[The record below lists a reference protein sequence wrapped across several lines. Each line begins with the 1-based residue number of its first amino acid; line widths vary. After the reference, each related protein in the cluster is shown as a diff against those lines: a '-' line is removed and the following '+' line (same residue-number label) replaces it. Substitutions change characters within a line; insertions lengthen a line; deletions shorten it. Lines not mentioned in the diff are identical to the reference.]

1 MKKVVFLVLILFS
14 LSYGKYVKLNPE
26 IERNFDIKTLK
37 VKKEKLIDKDE
48 YPGVVIE
55 NPSKTVIISSP
66 VSGVLDN
73 LFVKKGDFVKKGQ
86 VIAQIVSSEINQI
99 IAQIET
105 ARVKVQTTKNI
116 LDREELLYKEEVIP
130 YSRYFSAKVEYENAV
145 ATLKSLE
152 KVLFSYG
159 VVKNGKLLITS
170 KVSGVV
176 LELSVFVGST
186 VSVDKEI
193 GKIADLSEVLVV
205 TQIPPEEVKKKL
217 K

>member
-86 VIAQIVSSEINQI
+86 VIAQIVSPEINQI

-205 TQIPPEEVKKKL
+205 TQIPPEEVKKN
-217 K
+217 